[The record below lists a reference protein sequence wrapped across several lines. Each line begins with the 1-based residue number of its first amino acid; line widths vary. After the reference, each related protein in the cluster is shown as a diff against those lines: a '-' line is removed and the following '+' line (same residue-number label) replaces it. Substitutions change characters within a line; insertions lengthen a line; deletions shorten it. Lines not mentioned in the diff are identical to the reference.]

1 MRAPSDTA
9 SRRKWYL
16 IQCKPRQDERAREH
30 LERQLYTCYQP
41 RHRVERV
48 IRGRR
53 QMAEE
58 VLFPGYLFIH
68 LDDSNDSWLP
78 IRSTRGVLRL
88 VTFGQQP
95 LAVADQLVEQLKSR
109 TEQASPLSAL
119 PAPGARV
126 RINAGSFQD
135 VEAIFLAADGTE
147 RVLVLLQLLQRQ
159 HRISV
164 PLDSI
169 HPS

>member
-1 MRAPSDTA
+1 MRAPPDTA
-9 SRRKWYL
+9 SHRKWYL

-41 RHRVERV
+41 RHTVERV

-88 VTFGQQP
+88 VTFGGQP
-95 LAVADQLVEQLKSR
+95 VAVADELVEQIRSR
-109 TEQASPLSAL
+109 LDGTAPLSTL
-119 PAPGARV
+119 PEPGE
-126 RINAGSFQD
+126 RIRLSGGGFQG
-135 VEAIFLAADGTE
+135 VEAIFLAPNGEE
-147 RVLVLLQLLQRQ
+147 RVLVLLQLLQRE
-159 HRISV
+159 HIVSV
-164 PLDSI
+164 PLNSI
-169 HPS
+169 R